1 MKKYHLTA
9 NQVAFIRL
17 LHSTF
22 AGIDFSINLAS
33 NPPAGC
39 RKLKKKELVEALKE
53 TLAQAD
59 QALVSEYI
67 RGELVKENIL
77 EDGGQEL
84 CVFDPSDDNT
94 KHETEVYTQD
104 DLIAIRAN
112 QEKPTWKNNVKGK

>member
-1 MKKYHLTA
+1 MKRYHLTP
-9 NQVAFIRL
+9 NQVAFIKL
-17 LHSTF
+17 MHSTF
-22 AGIDFSINLAS
+22 AGIDFSINLAN

-39 RKLKKKELVEALKE
+39 RKLKKKELIEALKE

-84 CVFDPSDDNT
+84 CVFDPSDDNV

-104 DLIAIRAN
+104 DLIAIRA
-112 QEKPTWKNNVKGK
+112 EKEKATWENKVAGK

>member
-1 MKKYHLTA
+1 MKKYHLTP
-9 NQVAFIRL
+9 NQVAFIKL
-17 LHSTF
+17 MHSTF
-22 AGIDFSINLAS
+22 AGIDFSINLAN

-39 RKLKKKELVEALKE
+39 RKLKKKELIEALKE

-84 CVFDPSDDNT
+84 CVFDPSDDNV
-94 KHETEVYTQD
+94 KHETEVYTPD
-104 DLIAIRAN
+104 DLMAIRAN
-112 QEKPTWKNNVKGK
+112 KEKPTWDNKVAGK